1 MRGQGLLACW
11 ACPEASFAH
20 STALQHHKQELES
33 QSDIDQNACCAC
45 PESNFA
51 WSTALEYQ
59 KQRNWQPIRHS
70 WKLRHHKTST
80 TLCDSSW
87 MSYMWMTAWLVYNK
101 FKFLQIQCQKKN
113 SLQRID
119 QVLQIPTAWA
129 RSLKLKQRD
138 WKQGDW
144 TNSDPSM
151 AIAHDVWLLHKS
163 ESVNGRRLGKNI
175 IAHRHENLS
184 WRKAFLEALVGP
196 VPKQTSR
203 IPRRWSITNKELESE
218 SDRAQNA
225 CCACTESN
233 YAWSTTFGHQKQ
245 GNWKPIRHSPK
256 LRHHKASTTLCDSSW
271 ISYMWMT
278 AGLVYNKFK
287 FLQIQCPKKNS
298 LQRIDQVLQ
307 IPTAWARSLKLK
319 QRDWKQSDWSNS
331 DPSMAIA
338 HDVRLLHKSESV
350 NGRRLGKNI
359 IAHRHENLSWRKA
372 FLEALVE
379 PVPKQTSR
387 IPRRWSITNKELES
401 ESDRAQNACCACTES
416 NYAWPTTLGHQK
428 QGNWKPIRHSPKL
441 RHHKTSTTLCDSSW
455 MSYMWMTAWLVYNKF
470 KFLQIQCP
478 KKNSLQRIDQVLHI
492 PTAWARSLKLKQRD
506 WKQGDWSNS
515 DPSMAIA
522 HDVWLLH
529 KSESVNG
536 RRLGENSIAHR
547 HENLSWG

>member
-1 MRGQGLLACW
+1 MKICLGERLFWRRLWGLSRSKLRAFHGVG
-11 ACPEASFAH
+11 ASQ
-20 STALQHHKQELES
+20 TRNLKVNLIELKTLVAPAPNQTTRDPRPLGIRNKEIES
-33 QSDIDQNACCAC
+33 QSDTAQNCGITKHPQHSVIPAGYHTCG
-45 PESNFA
+45 
-51 WSTALEYQ
+51 
-59 KQRNWQPIRHS
+59 WQPDWFI
-70 WKLRHHKTST
+70 TS
-80 TLCDSSW
+80 S
-87 MSYMWMTAWLVYNK
+87 
-101 FKFLQIQCQKKN
+101 N
-113 SLQRID
+113 SC
-119 QVLQIPTAWA
+119 
-129 RSLKLKQRD
+129 
-138 WKQGDW
+138 
-144 TNSDPSM
+144 
-151 AIAHDVWLLHKS
+151 KS
-163 ESVNGRRLGKNI
+163 NV
-175 IAHRHENLS
+175 
-184 WRKAFLEALVGP
+184 
-196 VPKQTSR
+196 Q
-203 IPRRWSITNKELESE
+203 
-218 SDRAQNA
+218 
-225 CCACTESN
+225 
-233 YAWSTTFGHQKQ
+233 
-245 GNWKPIRHSPK
+245 
-256 LRHHKASTTLCDSSW
+256 
-271 ISYMWMT
+271 
-278 AGLVYNKFK
+278 
-287 FLQIQCPKKNS
+287 KKNS